1 MTRYVLSCGRF
12 YCFICETLISDDYN
26 SSRSRDDGGIIL
38 KTRVL
43 ALPPW
48 TKFTSIGS
56 IGLTEK
62 TINNHHF
69 LDFVLCGWHCVF
81 CMHQRCASHQ
91 DLGGGIALQKRST
104 KSINRELFG
113 YDGVVST
120 ARNIPCVRIIKEPSV
135 SGDAVLVFSS
145 ALLSPHK

>member
-1 MTRYVLSCGRF
+1 MGFCLTRYVLSCGRF

-56 IGLTEK
+56 IGGKAETFPRRTRMADGIYRSEY
-62 TINNHHF
+62 TPGIF
-69 LDFVLCGWHCVF
+69 PDDGSFPFVLL
-81 CMHQRCASHQ
+81 QR
-91 DLGGGIALQKRST
+91 
-104 KSINRELFG
+104 
-113 YDGVVST
+113 
-120 ARNIPCVRIIKEPSV
+120 VRTLKGNE
-135 SGDAVLVFSS
+135 
-145 ALLSPHK
+145 